1 MAAHLTRAAQEYGWY
16 QRALHFCEF
25 SWSKKGT
32 NTLAT
37 PDSPCS
43 LFEGKGGMM
52 CLMGDCLLPAA
63 ASFPG
68 FDL

>member
-1 MAAHLTRAAQEYGWY
+1 MKFLQEYGWY
-16 QRALHFCEF
+16 QRAVHYCEF

-32 NTLAT
+32 NTLST
-37 PDSPCS
+37 PDRPCS
-43 LFEGKGGMM
+43 LFEGMGGMM
-52 CLMGDCLLPAA
+52 CLMGDSLLPAA